1 MPAERSGRDHLL
13 LLAAKLVLLY
23 LCLGYIRKSQ
33 SPLAAALIYSVLS
46 LLMAWVAHAVGGV
59 SVSGLNQL
67 ALLVGFFFDFGVSVA
82 VFGLAHRYRAQ
93 VRVFFGTILLGVT
106 INFVGQYWL
115 FDVMEKKDFL
125 EQAAAP
131 GESSRLTFPPHLWS
145 HHRSLQVSA
154 ETCAGRALAAL
165 NAYEFTSVVRNGTYT
180 YGNLGVNRA
189 ALKCV
194 ERGAESSFVY
204 IAVAGPDKSVVE
216 DLRNKLARG
225 L

>member
-1 MPAERSGRDHLL
+1 MLL
-13 LLAAKLVLLY
+13 LTAKLVLLY
-23 LCLGYIRKSQ
+23 LCLEYLRKSQ
-33 SPLAAALIYSVLS
+33 SPLAAAWIYSVLS
-46 LLMAWVAHAVGGV
+46 LLIAWVAYAVGGV
-59 SVSGLNQL
+59 SVSGVNQL
-67 ALLVGFFFDFGVSVA
+67 ALIVGFFFDFGVAVT
-82 VFGLAHRYRAQ
+82 VFGLANRYQAK
-93 VRVFFGTILLGVT
+93 VPVFFGTILLGVV

-115 FDVMEKKDFL
+115 FDVMEKKDLL

-131 GESSRLTFPPHLWS
+131 SESSELTFPPHLWS

-154 ETCAGRALAAL
+154 EICSGRALAAL

-180 YGNLGVNRA
+180 YGNSGANRA

-194 ERGAESSFVY
+194 ERGSESSFVY

-216 DLRNKLARG
+216 DLRNKLARS

>member
-1 MPAERSGRDHLL
+1 MLL
-13 LLAAKLVLLY
+13 LTAKLVVFY
-23 LCLGYIRKSQ
+23 FCLGYLRKSQ
-33 SPLAAALIYSVLS
+33 NPLAAALIYTVLS
-46 LLMAWVAHAVGGV
+46 LLIAWLVHAVGGF
-59 SVSGLNQL
+59 SVSGTNQL
-67 ALLVGFFFDFGVSVA
+67 ALLVGFFFDFGVAVA
-82 VFGLAHRYRAQ
+82 VFGLANRYQAR
-93 VRVFFGTILLGVT
+93 VRVFFGTILVGVV

-115 FDVMEKKDFL
+115 FDVMGKKDLL

-131 GESSRLTFPPHLWS
+131 RESSTLTFPPHLWS

-165 NAYEFTSVVRNGTYT
+165 NAYEFTSVVRNGTYA
-180 YGNLGVNRA
+180 YGNSGVNRA

-194 ERGAESSFVY
+194 ERGAKSSFVY

-216 DLRNKLARG
+216 DMRNKLARS